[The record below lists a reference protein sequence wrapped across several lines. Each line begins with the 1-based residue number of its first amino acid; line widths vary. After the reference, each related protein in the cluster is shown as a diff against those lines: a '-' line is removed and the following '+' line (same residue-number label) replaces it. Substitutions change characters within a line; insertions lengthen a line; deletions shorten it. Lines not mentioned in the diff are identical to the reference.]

1 VAQVDKTMCLKH
13 QVCRRRGLVP
23 LKDKASPIIEHYS
36 MTMIYESM
44 SRKLHIFWQDAG
56 ITIRIKPNTQVA
68 TVTIVR
74 SFFEVEEKNDIVA
87 DDEFALQR
95 CR

>member
-1 VAQVDKTMCLKH
+1 M
-13 QVCRRRGLVP
+13 
-23 LKDKASPIIEHYS
+23 KDKASPIIEHYS

-56 ITIRIKPNTQVA
+56 ITVRIKPNTQVA
-68 TVTIVR
+68 TVTIVQ
-74 SFFEVEEKNDIVA
+74 SFFEVEEKNDIVFEVEEKNDIVA
-87 DDEFALQR
+87 DGEFALQR